1 MEDARKC
8 DCVDPNDGQS
18 KCSGCCERAEE
29 SKRDDDGKEHQQAV
43 DSAKSQQADDS
54 AKHQQAVT
62 MKSQIDSEKCD
73 HFYADFYPFSM

>member
-1 MEDARKC
+1 MEDVRKC

-18 KCSGCCERAEE
+18 KCSGRAEE
-29 SKRDDDGKEHQQAV
+29 SKHDDSKERNQAV

-62 MKSQIDSEKCD
+62 IKSQIDSD
-73 HFYADFYPFSM
+73 HFYTDFYPFSM